1 MGTSLVKRVALG
13 AHVVG
18 EGPVLLSGTC
28 HPDTLTQGLSSCPQI
43 LELLC
48 QILQTDSLNAI
59 QFWLLHAPVKGE
71 DAMPRAFSDWK
82 LWRALFSGG
91 HSAPTRAFPLGCCF
105 FLESQTNLS
114 SRTVPLL
121 PPPPLSARI
130 YTTLLLRGD
139 FGLTTALGTGE
150 GEVQR
155 RLQQTRPLTPHHGK
169 HAHTDTTCAQG
180 HRNGRT
186 RIHWDGGQKV

>member
-1 MGTSLVKRVALG
+1 MGTSLAKRVALG

-18 EGPVLLSGTC
+18 EGPVLLAGTC
-28 HPDTLTQGLSSCPQI
+28 HLDTLTQGLLSCQQI

-48 QILQTDSLNAI
+48 QILQTDSLSAI
-59 QFWLLHAPVKGE
+59 QFWLLHAPPKGE
-71 DAMPRAFSDWK
+71 DAMPSAFSDWK
-82 LWRALFSGG
+82 LWRALFSGR
-91 HSAPTRAFPLGCCF
+91 HSAPTRAFPLGCCS

-114 SRTVPLL
+114 RRTVPLL
-121 PPPPLSARI
+121 PPPSLSAKI
-130 YTTLLLRGD
+130 STTLFLGGD

-155 RLQQTRPLTPHHGK
+155 RLQQTRPLTPHYGK
-169 HAHTDTTCAQG
+169 HAHTDTERAQG

-186 RIHWDGGQKV
+186 RTHRDGGQKV